1 MRAFKELPFVTE
13 RERGR
18 TVLNFSKF
26 EAFVRFGEVF
36 KLSQAFSHL
45 ALFLL
50 YSYFSFSTILAILL
64 LLL

>member
-1 MRAFKELPFVTE
+1 MRAFKELPFVTERQRERETE

-36 KLSQAFSHL
+36 KLSQAFYITYL
-45 ALFLL
+45 EKLDGDTLG
-50 YSYFSFSTILAILL
+50 
-64 LLL
+64 